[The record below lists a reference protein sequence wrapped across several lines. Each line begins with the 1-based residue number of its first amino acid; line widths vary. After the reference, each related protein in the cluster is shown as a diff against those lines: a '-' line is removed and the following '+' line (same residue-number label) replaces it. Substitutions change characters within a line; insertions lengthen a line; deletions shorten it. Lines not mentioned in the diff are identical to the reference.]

1 MNKHGATL
9 VELLAAVGA
18 LAAMALTI
26 AAMSGMVATSNASM
40 DKNALALS
48 QANVALETVI
58 DGVKNSPVLPGS
70 IPKTVAQIHT
80 CTDGPSPGGGCNA
93 AESGDN
99 CFGYDHAQCPTHNI
113 TVTNYTRSLCF
124 KVASG
129 GSAVQYM
136 SPDKKTMQ
144 SVFLKDST
152 VVHAP
157 DMGKYSASNP
167 DTYQVLASNVGKL
180 SFSSGADA
188 RLTMRISLASASS
201 SSSSGK
207 SLSGASRKAL
217 SGSDGSS
224 SDGSTTAATE
234 QSDLQTSVLPDSAN
248 GQTAQNVVN

>member
-58 DGVKNSPVLPGS
+58 DGVKNSPVMPGS
-70 IPKTVAQIHT
+70 IPQTVATLDT
-80 CTDGPSPGGGCNA
+80 CTNYPSPGGGCQKQP
-93 AESGDN
+93 GVMN
-99 CFGYDHAQCPTHNI
+99 CAGWLHEYCKDGLYDE
-113 TVTNYTRSLCF
+113 TVYTRSLCF

-136 SPDKKTMQ
+136 SPDRKLQ
-144 SVFLKDST
+144 SVFLKGST

-157 DMGKYSASNP
+157 DMNKYSASNP
-167 DTYQVLASNVGKL
+167 DTYQVLASNVDKL